1 MAFSKS
7 TPERFWASVDKAGGP
22 DACWLWQRSLARNGY
37 GKVSYHNKHWH
48 AHRLAAFLSG
58 MPIEGKLVCHR
69 CDVRACCN
77 PNHLFIGTQKDNIQD
92 AVKKN
97 RMAKGGKNGTYT
109 KPESRAKGQRN
120 GSYTKPER
128 RPRGVA
134 HGISKNPSLVT
145 GENNPRAIVTESQ
158 VSEMRSRYA
167 AGRATYNSLRKEYGI
182 GKTTVSHI
190 IKRTSWGHVT

>member
-37 GKVSYHNKHWH
+37 GKVGYHNKHWH

-77 PNHLFIGTQKDNIQD
+77 PNHLFVGTQKDNIQD

-97 RMAKGGKNGTYT
+97 RMAKGESNGTHT
-109 KPESRAKGQRN
+109 KPESRAYGLKN
-120 GSYTKPER
+120 GAYTKPDKVQRGDSHWASKTPHLVRGER
-128 RPRGVA
+128 
-134 HGISKNPSLVT
+134 
-145 GENNPRAIVTESQ
+145 NPRAKVTERQ
-158 VSEMRSRYA
+158 VKEIRARYA
-167 AGRATYNSLRKEYGI
+167 IGEVSYGDIQKEYGL
-182 GKTTVSHI
+182 GKTTVGHI
-190 IKRTSWGHVT
+190 IKRTSWGHIT